1 MKWNKMISI
10 YTLCSPGQ
18 LIVEAFYSPVKKNG
32 LYTLLL
38 IPKCTLTVSTEIKR
52 VIQRVVPR
60 QS

>member
-1 MKWNKMISI
+1 MISI